1 MKILQPSE
9 PQLAVALLPE
19 AGFLVTGFRVFL
31 MSAIEEVTTPPGVP
45 FRGLTFDSPA
55 HSPQDSQRTSIIH
68 AAPGLTQLHHITLH
82 TARGQAVCSVLINR
96 PGPRLTSR
104 FPPVLHPE

>member
-31 MSAIEEVTTPPGVP
+31 MSAIEEVTSQTGGP
-45 FRGLTFDSPA
+45 FRGLTVDSPA
-55 HSPQDSQRTSIIH
+55 HSPQDSDRSSVIH
-68 AAPGLTQLHHITLH
+68 AAPGLTQLHHVTLH
-82 TARGQAVCSVLINR
+82 TAPGQAVCAALS
-96 PGPRLTSR
+96 
-104 FPPVLHPE
+104 